1 VSEQNE
7 VLDRGT
13 RPVLTELEVGA
24 ELFSRTYT
32 VDRDRLVRYAGA
44 SGDFNPIHYNDR
56 FATEVGLAG
65 VIAHGMLT
73 MGLAGSAVVDWAG
86 DPGAV
91 AEYGVRFT
99 RPIEVPD
106 PGSVE
111 VQVVG
116 KVGNVDLGESSV
128 RVDLTV
134 TSGGTTVLAKAQA
147 VVRLG

>member
-1 VSEQNE
+1 VNEQNE
-7 VLDRGT
+7 TLERGT
-13 RPVLTELEVGA
+13 RPLLTELEAGA
-24 ELFSRTYT
+24 EVLRRTYA

-56 FATEVGLAG
+56 FAREVGLPG

-73 MGLAGSAVVDWAG
+73 MGLAGSAVADWAG

-91 AEYGVRFT
+91 VEYGVRFT
-99 RPIEVPD
+99 RPVEVPD
-106 PGSVE
+106 PGSAEVE
-111 VQVVG
+111 VVG
-116 KVGNVDLGESSV
+116 KVGEVDLGEGSV

-134 TSGGTTVLAKAQA
+134 TSGGVTVLAKAQA

>member
-1 VSEQNE
+1 M
-7 VLDRGT
+7 
-13 RPVLTELEVGA
+13 TELEVGT
-24 ELFSRTYT
+24 ELFSRTYP

-56 FATEVGLAG
+56 FAVEVGLPG

-99 RPIEVPD
+99 RPIQVPD
-106 PGSVE
+106 PGSAE

-116 KVGNVDLGESSV
+116 KVGAVDLGEGSV

-134 TSGGTTVLAKAQA
+134 TSGGATVLAKAQA

>member
-1 VSEQNE
+1 VSEHNE

-24 ELFSRTYT
+24 ELFSRTYA

-56 FATEVGLAG
+56 FATEVGLPG

-73 MGLAGSAVVDWAG
+73 MGLGGSAVVDWAG

-106 PGSVE
+106 PGAVE

-116 KVGNVDLGESSV
+116 KVGAVDLGEGSV

-134 TSGGTTVLAKAQA
+134 TSGGVTVLAKAQA

>member
-1 VSEQNE
+1 MSADQAATTSSARPALGDLAVGD
-7 VLDRGT
+7 VVGT
-13 RPVLTELEVGA
+13 RA
-24 ELFSRTYT
+24 ID
-32 VDRDRLVRYAGA
+32 VDRARLVRYAGA

-56 FATEVGLAG
+56 FATAVGLPG

-106 PGSVE
+106 PGPVE

-116 KVGNVDLGESSV
+116 RVGAVDLGEGSV
-128 RVDLTV
+128 RIDLTV
-134 TSGGTTVLAKAQA
+134 TSGGVTVLVKAQA
-147 VVRLG
+147 VVRLD

>member
-1 VSEQNE
+1 MNE
-7 VLDRGT
+7 RNEPLARGA
-13 RPVLTELEVGA
+13 RPLLTELGA
-24 ELFSRTYT
+24 GAGLFRRTYA

-56 FATEVGLAG
+56 FADEVGLPG

-73 MGLAGSAVVDWAG
+73 MGLAGSAVADWAG

-91 AEYGVRFT
+91 VEYGVRFT
-99 RPIEVPD
+99 RPVEVPD
-106 PGSVE
+106 PGTAE

-116 KVGNVDLGESSV
+116 KVGAVDLGEGSV
-128 RVDLTV
+128 RVDLSV
-134 TSGGTTVLAKAQA
+134 TSGGVTVLAKAQA

>member
-1 VSEQNE
+1 VNEQNE
-7 VLDRGT
+7 TLARGT
-13 RPVLTELEVGA
+13 RPLLTELEVGS
-24 ELFSRTYT
+24 ELFRRTYA

-56 FATEVGLAG
+56 FAGEVGLPG

-73 MGLAGSAVVDWAG
+73 MGLAGSAVADWAG

-91 AEYGVRFT
+91 VEYGVRFT
-99 RPIEVPD
+99 RPVEVPD
-106 PGSVE
+106 PGAAE

-116 KVGNVDLGESSV
+116 KVGAVDLGEGSV

-134 TSGGTTVLAKAQA
+134 TSGGVTVLAKAQA